1 MESIHIG
8 PFNLGNPG
16 EFTMLELAQV
26 CPYTGI
32 NYPFFFEN
40 TSYSCPQFTYQ
51 ESWHCTI
58 SLQVVKET
66 IDPGA
71 SVEFKPNTADDPHM
85 RKPDISK
92 AKSLLNWEPKI
103 SLKQGL
109 PRMVS
114 DFQKRIMEEK
124 WGAEADGLGILY
136 HTDWSFFGALTKLRW
151 RTTCLRFLPPGQIL
165 FCDRTSVLWFR
176 YCRYI
181 NFAIELHVQ
190 VVIKAVAIVGT

>member
-1 MESIHIG
+1 MDLLTWEILE
-8 PFNLGNPG
+8 NLQCWSLRRSAL
-16 EFTMLELAQV
+16 TLELTTHSSLKIPRILVPNA
-26 CPYTGI
+26 PSRNHDT
-32 NYPFFFEN
+32 
-40 TSYSCPQFTYQ
+40 
-51 ESWHCTI
+51 TI

-71 SVEFKPNTADDPHM
+71 SVEFKPNTADDTHM

-124 WGAEADGLGILY
+124 
-136 HTDWSFFGALTKLRW
+136 
-151 RTTCLRFLPPGQIL
+151 
-165 FCDRTSVLWFR
+165 
-176 YCRYI
+176 
-181 NFAIELHVQ
+181 
-190 VVIKAVAIVGT
+190 